1 MTDSSDEMPDVP
13 SSRQFQAARFMLD
26 LTQIEAAR
34 MAKIAVASVKRLEFD
49 YRNYELTTKMRLS
62 SLTKLKALYES
73 MGIVFHMNEDGTRR
87 GVSYDTTRPFGGHRT
102 KKNGAG
108 TYKKK
113 T

>member
-1 MTDSSDEMPDVP
+1 MTDSSDDARDLP

-26 LTQIEAAR
+26 LTQIEAA
-34 MAKIAVASVKRLEFD
+34 ALAGLGHASVKRLEFD
-49 YRNYELTTKMRLS
+49 YRNDPLQEKMRLPVLS
-62 SLTKLKALYES
+62 KLQASYES
-73 MGIVFHMNEDGTRR
+73 MGIIFHMNENGTRR

>member
-1 MTDSSDEMPDVP
+1 
-13 SSRQFQAARFMLD
+13 
-26 LTQIEAAR
+26 
-34 MAKIAVASVKRLEFD
+34 
-49 YRNYELTTKMRLS
+49 
-62 SLTKLKALYES
+62 
-73 MGIVFHMNEDGTRR
+73 MNEDGTRR

>member
-1 MTDSSDEMPDVP
+1 MADSTDQNPDVP

-49 YRNYELTTKMRLS
+49 YRNDDLTTKMRLT
-62 SLTKLKALYES
+62 SLQKLKAVYES
-73 MGIVFHMNEDGTRR
+73 MGIIFHTGECNRR

>member
-49 YRNYELTTKMRLS
+49 YRNDELTTKMRLS

-73 MGIVFHMNEDGTRR
+73 MGIVFYTGECNRR

-113 T
+113 A

>member
-1 MTDSSDEMPDVP
+1 MTDSSDDARDLP

-49 YRNYELTTKMRLS
+49 YRNDDLTTKMRLT
-62 SLTKLKALYES
+62 SLQKLKAVYES
-73 MGIVFHMNEDGTRR
+73 MGIIFHTGECNRR
-87 GVSYDTTRPFGGHRT
+87 GVSYDTTRPFSGHRT

>member
-1 MTDSSDEMPDVP
+1 MTDSDDEKHDVP

-26 LTQIEAAR
+26 LTQIEAA
-34 MAKIAVASVKRLEFD
+34 ALADLGHASVKRLEFD
-49 YRNYELTTKMRLS
+49 YRNDDLTTKMRLGV
-62 SLTKLKALYES
+62 LMKLKALYES
-73 MGIVFHMNEDGTRR
+73 MGIIFETSEDGTRR

-113 T
+113 A